1 VLAVEGVEAGYGRTT
16 VLFGV
21 SMEVPDDA
29 LVCVMGRN
37 GVGKTTLI
45 KTMMGVIKASRGRI
59 TLDGRDITGQRSAQR
74 VKAGLAY
81 VPQGRASFPSLSVR
95 ENLQVVIEASPRGV
109 AAGQA
114 ALDEALDLFPKLRKL
129 LGRQAGFLSGGE
141 AQQLAIARAL
151 VTRPRLLLLDEPT
164 EGIQPPPARA
174 PEPAFDER
182 RAVAVPD
189 ALAAVFD
196 HTASLRSGTGAH
208 PSEVSAASAC
218 ATTVRALLAVWNLMA
233 TSGSCHPAVPALPGQ
248 ADHIAAAS
256 YWDSTSASAGRATAT
271 WARVPWICPPGSPPG
286 TPAGA

>member
-1 VLAVEGVEAGYGRTT
+1 MLAVEGVEAGYGRTT

-59 TLDGRDITGQRSAQR
+59 TLDGRDITGLRSAQR

-95 ENLQVVIEASPRGV
+95 ENLQVVIEASPNGV
-109 AAGQA
+109 AAGQV

-129 LGRQAGFLSGGE
+129 LGREAGFLSGGE

-164 EGIQPPPARA
+164 EGIQPSVIIEIENAIARLHA
-174 PEPAFDER
+174 TSGLAIVLVEQYMEFALRLAQRYVVLDAGR
-182 RAVAVPD
+182 VVAEGPTEG
-189 ALAAVFD
+189 LANE
-196 HTASLRSGTGAH
+196 S
-208 PSEVSAASAC
+208 
-218 ATTVRALLAVWNLMA
+218 VRKLLAV
-233 TSGSCHPAVPALPGQ
+233 
-248 ADHIAAAS
+248 
-256 YWDSTSASAGRATAT
+256 
-271 WARVPWICPPGSPPG
+271 
-286 TPAGA
+286 

>member
-1 VLAVEGVEAGYGRTT
+1 MLTVDGVESGYGRTT

-45 KTMMGVIKASRGRI
+45 KTMMGVIKASRGSI
-59 TLDGRDITGQRSAQR
+59 TLDGRDITGLRSDQR

-81 VPQGRASFPSLSVR
+81 VPQGRASFPTLSVR
-95 ENLQVVIEASPRGV
+95 ENLQVVIESSPHGI

-129 LGRQAGFLSGGE
+129 LSRQAGFLSGGE

-164 EGIQPPPARA
+164 EGIQPSVIIEIENAIARLNA
-174 PEPAFDER
+174 TNGLAIVLVEQYMEFALRLAQRYVVLDAGR
-182 RAVAVPD
+182 VVAEGTTEG
-189 ALAAVFD
+189 LANE
-196 HTASLRSGTGAH
+196 SMRK
-208 PSEVSAASAC
+208 
-218 ATTVRALLAVWNLMA
+218 LLAV
-233 TSGSCHPAVPALPGQ
+233 
-248 ADHIAAAS
+248 
-256 YWDSTSASAGRATAT
+256 
-271 WARVPWICPPGSPPG
+271 
-286 TPAGA
+286 

>member
-1 VLAVEGVEAGYGRTT
+1 MLAVEGVEAGYGRTT

-59 TLDGRDITGQRSAQR
+59 TLDGRDITGLRSDQR

-95 ENLQVVIEASPRGV
+95 ENLQVVIEASPHGV

-114 ALDEALDLFPKLRKL
+114 ALDEALDLFPKLRRL

-164 EGIQPPPARA
+164 EGIQPSVIIEIENAIAKLNATNGLAIVLVEQYMEFALRLA
-174 PEPAFDER
+174 QRYVVLDAGR
-182 RAVAVPD
+182 VVAEGPTEG
-189 ALAAVFD
+189 LANE
-196 HTASLRSGTGAH
+196 S
-208 PSEVSAASAC
+208 
-218 ATTVRALLAVWNLMA
+218 VRKLLAV
-233 TSGSCHPAVPALPGQ
+233 
-248 ADHIAAAS
+248 
-256 YWDSTSASAGRATAT
+256 
-271 WARVPWICPPGSPPG
+271 
-286 TPAGA
+286 

>member
-1 VLAVEGVEAGYGRTT
+1 

-59 TLDGRDITGQRSAQR
+59 SLDGTDITGLRSDQR

-95 ENLQVVIEASPRGV
+95 ENLQVVIEASANGV

-151 VTRPRLLLLDEPT
+151 VTRPRLLALDEPT
-164 EGIQPPPARA
+164 EGIQPSVIIEIENAIAQLNATNGLAIVLVEQYMEFALRLAQRYVVLDAGRVVAEGPTGGLAN
-174 PEPAFDER
+174 E
-182 RAVAVPD
+182 AV
-189 ALAAVFD
+189 
-196 HTASLRSGTGAH
+196 RK
-208 PSEVSAASAC
+208 
-218 ATTVRALLAVWNLMA
+218 LLAV
-233 TSGSCHPAVPALPGQ
+233 
-248 ADHIAAAS
+248 
-256 YWDSTSASAGRATAT
+256 
-271 WARVPWICPPGSPPG
+271 
-286 TPAGA
+286 

>member
-1 VLAVEGVEAGYGRTT
+1 MLTVDGVESGYGRTT

-59 TLDGRDITGQRSAQR
+59 TLDGRDITGLRSDQR

-95 ENLQVVIEASPRGV
+95 ENLQVVIEASPNGV

-114 ALDEALDLFPKLRKL
+114 ALDEALDLFPKLRRL
-129 LGRQAGFLSGGE
+129 LARQAGFLSGGE
-141 AQQLAIARAL
+141 AQQLAMARAL

-164 EGIQPPPARA
+164 EGIQPSVIIEIENAIAQLNATNGLAIVLVEQYMEFALRLA
-174 PEPAFDER
+174 QRYVVLDAGR
-182 RAVAVPD
+182 VVAEGPTEG
-189 ALAAVFD
+189 LANE
-196 HTASLRSGTGAH
+196 S
-208 PSEVSAASAC
+208 
-218 ATTVRALLAVWNLMA
+218 VRKLLAV
-233 TSGSCHPAVPALPGQ
+233 
-248 ADHIAAAS
+248 
-256 YWDSTSASAGRATAT
+256 
-271 WARVPWICPPGSPPG
+271 
-286 TPAGA
+286 

>member
-1 VLAVEGVEAGYGRTT
+1 MLTVDGVESGYGRTT

-59 TLDGRDITGQRSAQR
+59 TLDGRDITGLRSDQR

-95 ENLQVVIEASPRGV
+95 ENLQVVVEASPAGV
-109 AAGQA
+109 PAGQA

-141 AQQLAIARAL
+141 AQQLAMARAL

-164 EGIQPPPARA
+164 EGIQPSVIIEIENAIAQLNATNGLAIVLVEQYMEFALRLA
-174 PEPAFDER
+174 QRYVVLDAGR
-182 RAVAVPD
+182 VVAEGPTEG
-189 ALAAVFD
+189 LANE
-196 HTASLRSGTGAH
+196 S
-208 PSEVSAASAC
+208 
-218 ATTVRALLAVWNLMA
+218 VRKLLAV
-233 TSGSCHPAVPALPGQ
+233 
-248 ADHIAAAS
+248 
-256 YWDSTSASAGRATAT
+256 
-271 WARVPWICPPGSPPG
+271 
-286 TPAGA
+286 

>member
-1 VLAVEGVEAGYGRTT
+1 MLTVDGVESGYGRTT

-59 TLDGRDITGQRSAQR
+59 TLDGRDITGLRSDQR

-81 VPQGRASFPSLSVR
+81 VPQGRASFPTLSVR
-95 ENLQVVIEASPRGV
+95 ENLQVVIESSPHGI

-129 LGRQAGFLSGGE
+129 LSRQAGFLSGGE

-164 EGIQPPPARA
+164 EGIQPSVIIEIENAIARLNA
-174 PEPAFDER
+174 TNGLAIVLVEQYMEFALRLAQRYVVLDAGR
-182 RAVAVPD
+182 VVAEG
-189 ALAAVFD
+189 ATGGLANE
-196 HTASLRSGTGAH
+196 S
-208 PSEVSAASAC
+208 
-218 ATTVRALLAVWNLMA
+218 VRKLLAV
-233 TSGSCHPAVPALPGQ
+233 
-248 ADHIAAAS
+248 
-256 YWDSTSASAGRATAT
+256 
-271 WARVPWICPPGSPPG
+271 
-286 TPAGA
+286 

>member
-1 VLAVEGVEAGYGRTT
+1 MLTVDGVESGYGRTT

-59 TLDGRDITGQRSAQR
+59 TLDGRDITGLRSAQR

-95 ENLQVVIEASPRGV
+95 ENLQVVIEASPHGV

-114 ALDEALDLFPKLRKL
+114 ALDEALELFPKIRKL

-164 EGIQPPPARA
+164 EGIQPSVIIEIENAIAQLNATNGLAIVLVEQYMEFALRLA
-174 PEPAFDER
+174 QRYVVLDAGR
-182 RAVAVPD
+182 VVAEGPTEG
-189 ALAAVFD
+189 LANE
-196 HTASLRSGTGAH
+196 S
-208 PSEVSAASAC
+208 
-218 ATTVRALLAVWNLMA
+218 VRKLLAV
-233 TSGSCHPAVPALPGQ
+233 
-248 ADHIAAAS
+248 
-256 YWDSTSASAGRATAT
+256 
-271 WARVPWICPPGSPPG
+271 
-286 TPAGA
+286 

>member
-1 VLAVEGVEAGYGRTT
+1 MLTVDGIESGYGRTT

-45 KTMMGVIKASRGRI
+45 KTVMGVIKASRGRI
-59 TLDGRDITGQRSAQR
+59 TLDGREITGLRSDQR

-95 ENLQVVIEASPRGV
+95 ENLQVVIEASPNGV

-114 ALDEALDLFPKLRKL
+114 ALDEALDLFPKLRRL
-129 LGRQAGFLSGGE
+129 LARQAGFLSGGE

-164 EGIQPPPARA
+164 EGIQPSVIIEIENAIAQLNATNGLAIVLVEQYMEFALRLA
-174 PEPAFDER
+174 QRYVVLDAGR
-182 RAVAVPD
+182 VVAEGPTEG
-189 ALAAVFD
+189 LANE
-196 HTASLRSGTGAH
+196 S
-208 PSEVSAASAC
+208 
-218 ATTVRALLAVWNLMA
+218 VRKLLAV
-233 TSGSCHPAVPALPGQ
+233 
-248 ADHIAAAS
+248 
-256 YWDSTSASAGRATAT
+256 
-271 WARVPWICPPGSPPG
+271 
-286 TPAGA
+286 

>member
-1 VLAVEGVEAGYGRTT
+1 MLTVDGVESGYGRTT

-59 TLDGRDITGQRSAQR
+59 TLDGRDITGLRSDQR
-74 VKAGLAY
+74 VKEGLAY

-164 EGIQPPPARA
+164 EGIQPSVIIEIENAIAQLNATNGLAIVLVEQYMEFALRLA
-174 PEPAFDER
+174 QRYVVLDAGR
-182 RAVAVPD
+182 VVAEGPTEG
-189 ALAAVFD
+189 LANE
-196 HTASLRSGTGAH
+196 S
-208 PSEVSAASAC
+208 
-218 ATTVRALLAVWNLMA
+218 VRKLLAV
-233 TSGSCHPAVPALPGQ
+233 
-248 ADHIAAAS
+248 
-256 YWDSTSASAGRATAT
+256 
-271 WARVPWICPPGSPPG
+271 
-286 TPAGA
+286 

>member
-1 VLAVEGVEAGYGRTT
+1 MLTVDGIESGYGRTT

-45 KTMMGVIKASRGRI
+45 KTVMGVIKASRGRI
-59 TLDGRDITGQRSAQR
+59 TLDGRDITGLRSDQR
-74 VKAGLAY
+74 VKEGLAY

-164 EGIQPPPARA
+164 EGIQPSVIIEIENAIAQLHATNGLAIVLVEQYMEFALRLA
-174 PEPAFDER
+174 QRYVVLDAGR
-182 RAVAVPD
+182 VVAEGPTEG
-189 ALAAVFD
+189 LANE
-196 HTASLRSGTGAH
+196 S
-208 PSEVSAASAC
+208 
-218 ATTVRALLAVWNLMA
+218 VRKLLAV
-233 TSGSCHPAVPALPGQ
+233 
-248 ADHIAAAS
+248 
-256 YWDSTSASAGRATAT
+256 
-271 WARVPWICPPGSPPG
+271 
-286 TPAGA
+286 

>member
-1 VLAVEGVEAGYGRTT
+1 MLTVDGVESGYGRTT

-45 KTMMGVIKASRGRI
+45 KTMMGVIRASRGRI
-59 TLDGRDITGQRSAQR
+59 ALDGRDITGLRSDQR

-95 ENLQVVIEASPRGV
+95 ENLQVVIEASPN
-109 AAGQA
+109 AGQV

-129 LGRQAGFLSGGE
+129 LGREAGFLSGGE

-164 EGIQPPPARA
+164 EGIQPSVIIEIENAIAQLNATNGLAIVLVEQYMEFALRLA
-174 PEPAFDER
+174 QR
-182 RAVAVPD
+182 YVVLD
-189 ALAAVFD
+189 AGRVIAEGATEGLANE
-196 HTASLRSGTGAH
+196 S
-208 PSEVSAASAC
+208 
-218 ATTVRALLAVWNLMA
+218 VRKLLAV
-233 TSGSCHPAVPALPGQ
+233 
-248 ADHIAAAS
+248 
-256 YWDSTSASAGRATAT
+256 
-271 WARVPWICPPGSPPG
+271 
-286 TPAGA
+286 

>member
-1 VLAVEGVEAGYGRTT
+1 MLAVDGVESGYGRTT

-45 KTMMGVIKASRGRI
+45 KTVMGVIKASRGRI
-59 TLDGRDITGQRSAQR
+59 TLDGRDITGLRSDQR
-74 VKAGLAY
+74 VKEGLAY

-164 EGIQPPPARA
+164 EGIQPSVIIEIENAIAQLNATNGLAIVLVEQYMEFALRLA
-174 PEPAFDER
+174 QRYVVLDAGR
-182 RAVAVPD
+182 VVAEGPTEG
-189 ALAAVFD
+189 LANE
-196 HTASLRSGTGAH
+196 S
-208 PSEVSAASAC
+208 
-218 ATTVRALLAVWNLMA
+218 VRKLLAV
-233 TSGSCHPAVPALPGQ
+233 
-248 ADHIAAAS
+248 
-256 YWDSTSASAGRATAT
+256 
-271 WARVPWICPPGSPPG
+271 
-286 TPAGA
+286 

>member
-1 VLAVEGVEAGYGRTT
+1 MLGVEGVEAGYGRTT

-45 KTMMGVIKASRGRI
+45 KTMMGLIRASRGRI
-59 TLDGRDITGQRSAQR
+59 TLDGRDITGMRSDQR

-95 ENLQVVIEASPRGV
+95 ENLQVVIEASPKGV

-114 ALDEALDLFPKLRKL
+114 ALDEALDLFPKLGRL

-164 EGIQPPPARA
+164 EGIQPSVIIEIENAIAHLNATNGLAIVLVEQYMEFALRLA
-174 PEPAFDER
+174 QRYVVLDAGR
-182 RAVAVPD
+182 VVAEG
-189 ALAAVFD
+189 ATEGLANE
-196 HTASLRSGTGAH
+196 S
-208 PSEVSAASAC
+208 
-218 ATTVRALLAVWNLMA
+218 VRKLLAV
-233 TSGSCHPAVPALPGQ
+233 
-248 ADHIAAAS
+248 
-256 YWDSTSASAGRATAT
+256 
-271 WARVPWICPPGSPPG
+271 
-286 TPAGA
+286 

>member
-1 VLAVEGVEAGYGRTT
+1 MLIVDGVESGYGRTT

-59 TLDGRDITGQRSAQR
+59 ALDGRDITGLRSDQR
-74 VKAGLAY
+74 VAAGLAY

-95 ENLQVVIEASPRGV
+95 ENLQVVIEASPNGV

-114 ALDEALDLFPKLRKL
+114 ALDEALDLFPKLRRL
-129 LGRQAGFLSGGE
+129 LARQAGFLSGGE

-164 EGIQPPPARA
+164 EGIQPSVIIEIENAIAKLNATNGLAIVLVEQYMEFALRLA
-174 PEPAFDER
+174 QRYVVLDAGR
-182 RAVAVPD
+182 VVAEGPTEG
-189 ALAAVFD
+189 LANE
-196 HTASLRSGTGAH
+196 S
-208 PSEVSAASAC
+208 
-218 ATTVRALLAVWNLMA
+218 VRKLLAV
-233 TSGSCHPAVPALPGQ
+233 
-248 ADHIAAAS
+248 
-256 YWDSTSASAGRATAT
+256 
-271 WARVPWICPPGSPPG
+271 
-286 TPAGA
+286 

>member
-1 VLAVEGVEAGYGRTT
+1 MLSVEGVEAGYGRTT

-59 TLDGRDITGQRSAQR
+59 TLDGRDITGLRSDQR

-95 ENLQVVIEASPRGV
+95 ENLQVVIEASPNGV
-109 AAGQA
+109 ADGQA
-114 ALDEALDLFPKLRKL
+114 ALDGALDLFPRIRKL

-141 AQQLAIARAL
+141 AQQLALARAL

-164 EGIQPPPARA
+164 EGIQPSVIIEIENAIAQLNATNGLAIVLVEQYMEFALRLA
-174 PEPAFDER
+174 QRYVVLDAGR
-182 RAVAVPD
+182 VVAEGPTEG
-189 ALAAVFD
+189 LANE
-196 HTASLRSGTGAH
+196 S
-208 PSEVSAASAC
+208 
-218 ATTVRALLAVWNLMA
+218 VRKLLAV
-233 TSGSCHPAVPALPGQ
+233 
-248 ADHIAAAS
+248 
-256 YWDSTSASAGRATAT
+256 
-271 WARVPWICPPGSPPG
+271 
-286 TPAGA
+286 

>member
-1 VLAVEGVEAGYGRTT
+1 MLTVDGIESGYGRTT

-59 TLDGRDITGQRSAQR
+59 TLDGRDITGLRSAQR

-95 ENLQVVIEASPRGV
+95 ENLQVVIEASPNGV

-114 ALDEALDLFPKLRKL
+114 ALDEALDLFPKLRRL
-129 LGRQAGFLSGGE
+129 LARQAGFLSGGE

-164 EGIQPPPARA
+164 EGIQPSVIIEIENAIAQLNATNGLAIVLVEQYMEFALRLA
-174 PEPAFDER
+174 QRYVVLDAGR
-182 RAVAVPD
+182 VVAEGPTEG
-189 ALAAVFD
+189 LANE
-196 HTASLRSGTGAH
+196 S
-208 PSEVSAASAC
+208 
-218 ATTVRALLAVWNLMA
+218 VRKLLAV
-233 TSGSCHPAVPALPGQ
+233 
-248 ADHIAAAS
+248 
-256 YWDSTSASAGRATAT
+256 
-271 WARVPWICPPGSPPG
+271 
-286 TPAGA
+286 

>member
-1 VLAVEGVEAGYGRTT
+1 MLTVDGVESGYGRTT

-45 KTMMGVIKASRGRI
+45 KTVMGVIKASRGRI
-59 TLDGRDITGQRSAQR
+59 TLDGRDITGLRSDQR

-95 ENLQVVIEASPRGV
+95 ENLQVVVEASP
-109 AAGQA
+109 AGQA

-141 AQQLAIARAL
+141 AQQLAMARAL

-164 EGIQPPPARA
+164 EGIQPSVIIEIENAIAQLNATNGLAIVLVEQYMEFALRLA
-174 PEPAFDER
+174 QRYVVLDAGR
-182 RAVAVPD
+182 VVAEGPTEG
-189 ALAAVFD
+189 LANE
-196 HTASLRSGTGAH
+196 S
-208 PSEVSAASAC
+208 
-218 ATTVRALLAVWNLMA
+218 VRKLLAV
-233 TSGSCHPAVPALPGQ
+233 
-248 ADHIAAAS
+248 
-256 YWDSTSASAGRATAT
+256 
-271 WARVPWICPPGSPPG
+271 
-286 TPAGA
+286 

>member
-1 VLAVEGVEAGYGRTT
+1 MLTVDGVESGYGRTT
-16 VLFGV
+16 VLFGI

-59 TLDGRDITGQRSAQR
+59 TLDGRDITGLRSDQR

-95 ENLQVVIEASPRGV
+95 ENLQVVVEASPAGV
-109 AAGQA
+109 PAGQA

-141 AQQLAIARAL
+141 AQQLAMARAL

-164 EGIQPPPARA
+164 EGIQPSVIIEIENAIAQLNATNGLAIVLVEQYMEFALRLA
-174 PEPAFDER
+174 QRYVVLDAGR
-182 RAVAVPD
+182 VVAEGPTEG
-189 ALAAVFD
+189 LANE
-196 HTASLRSGTGAH
+196 S
-208 PSEVSAASAC
+208 
-218 ATTVRALLAVWNLMA
+218 VRKLLAV
-233 TSGSCHPAVPALPGQ
+233 
-248 ADHIAAAS
+248 
-256 YWDSTSASAGRATAT
+256 
-271 WARVPWICPPGSPPG
+271 
-286 TPAGA
+286 

>member
-1 VLAVEGVEAGYGRTT
+1 MLTVDGVESGYGRTT

-45 KTMMGVIKASRGRI
+45 KTVMGVIKASRGRI
-59 TLDGRDITGQRSAQR
+59 TLDGRDITGLRSAQR

-95 ENLQVVIEASPRGV
+95 ENLQVVIEASPHGV

-114 ALDEALDLFPKLRKL
+114 ALDEALELFPKIRKL

-164 EGIQPPPARA
+164 EGIQPSVIIEIENAIAQLNATNGLAIVLVEQYMEFALRLA
-174 PEPAFDER
+174 QRYVVLDAGR
-182 RAVAVPD
+182 VVAEGPTEG
-189 ALAAVFD
+189 LANE
-196 HTASLRSGTGAH
+196 S
-208 PSEVSAASAC
+208 
-218 ATTVRALLAVWNLMA
+218 VRKLLAV
-233 TSGSCHPAVPALPGQ
+233 
-248 ADHIAAAS
+248 
-256 YWDSTSASAGRATAT
+256 
-271 WARVPWICPPGSPPG
+271 
-286 TPAGA
+286 

>member
-1 VLAVEGVEAGYGRTT
+1 MLSVEGVEAGYGRTT

-59 TLDGRDITGQRSAQR
+59 TLDGRDITGMRPDQR

-95 ENLQVVIEASPRGV
+95 ENLQVVIEASPNGV
-109 AAGQA
+109 ADGQA
-114 ALDEALDLFPKLRKL
+114 ALDEAFDLFPKIRKL

-141 AQQLAIARAL
+141 AQQLALARAL

-164 EGIQPPPARA
+164 EGIQPSVIIEIENAIAQLNATNGLAIVLVEQYMEFALRLA
-174 PEPAFDER
+174 QRYVVLDAGHV
-182 RAVAVPD
+182 VAEGPTEG
-189 ALAAVFD
+189 LANE
-196 HTASLRSGTGAH
+196 S
-208 PSEVSAASAC
+208 
-218 ATTVRALLAVWNLMA
+218 VRKLLSV
-233 TSGSCHPAVPALPGQ
+233 
-248 ADHIAAAS
+248 
-256 YWDSTSASAGRATAT
+256 
-271 WARVPWICPPGSPPG
+271 
-286 TPAGA
+286 

>member
-1 VLAVEGVEAGYGRTT
+1 MLVVDGVEAGYGRTMA
-16 VLFGV
+16 LFGV

-45 KTMMGVIKASRGRI
+45 KTVMGVIKASRGRI
-59 TLDGRDITGQRSAQR
+59 ALDGRDITGLRSDQR

-95 ENLQVVIEASPRGV
+95 QNLQVVIEASPNGV
-109 AAGQA
+109 ATGQA

-164 EGIQPPPARA
+164 EGIQPSVIIEIENAIAQLNATNGLAIVLVEQYMEFALRLA
-174 PEPAFDER
+174 QRYVVLDAGR
-182 RAVAVPD
+182 VVAEG
-189 ALAAVFD
+189 ATEGLANE
-196 HTASLRSGTGAH
+196 S
-208 PSEVSAASAC
+208 
-218 ATTVRALLAVWNLMA
+218 VRKLLAV
-233 TSGSCHPAVPALPGQ
+233 
-248 ADHIAAAS
+248 
-256 YWDSTSASAGRATAT
+256 
-271 WARVPWICPPGSPPG
+271 
-286 TPAGA
+286 

>member
-1 VLAVEGVEAGYGRTT
+1 MLAVDGVESGYRRTT

-45 KTMMGVIKASRGRI
+45 KTIMGVIKASRGRI
-59 TLDGRDITGQRSAQR
+59 TLDGRDITGLRSDQR

-95 ENLQVVIEASPRGV
+95 ENLQVVIEASPNGV

-114 ALDEALDLFPKLRKL
+114 ALDEALDLFPKLRRL

-164 EGIQPPPARA
+164 EGIQPSVIIEIENAIAQLNATNGLAIVLVEQYMEFALRLA
-174 PEPAFDER
+174 QRYVVLDAGR
-182 RAVAVPD
+182 VVAEGPTEG
-189 ALAAVFD
+189 LANE
-196 HTASLRSGTGAH
+196 S
-208 PSEVSAASAC
+208 
-218 ATTVRALLAVWNLMA
+218 VRKLLAV
-233 TSGSCHPAVPALPGQ
+233 
-248 ADHIAAAS
+248 
-256 YWDSTSASAGRATAT
+256 
-271 WARVPWICPPGSPPG
+271 
-286 TPAGA
+286 